1 MSDIDLFSDG
11 VAGLASQCRVPLVS
25 PLGKYIAEHK
35 INLSIPGSLPISS
48 SFGHSA
54 RMLGYYQK
62 GVYRQTRDYA
72 LFENNRDEYIPVAL
86 SRNGIVF
93 WHPLPG
99 YHSGV
104 YEAYGY
110 GPPGGFEFEWPG
122 DMLLAYSEEFQPH
135 RKFNVW
141 DLTLISDPPSSGYTR
156 FRDSGNFSAPLYTHN
171 IYGVYDYEQNFVAYL
186 SQGTIRAYDYKFYVP
201 VTTEILTAGAVTIT
215 CSVWKWDTD
224 LSQVVVS
231 LNSVDYLT
239 ITGNG
244 VYSFTVP
251 VTGVDI
257 GYILTTATPT
267 MEPQGRLVE
276 ETLYGKT
283 DNGYFYPSL
292 NHYIDEHGDMHIA
305 YRDAI
310 IYGYG
315 SPWPYWVSTLGGFK
329 SLSEYR
335 DWPLLEIDWDWSVLE
350 MFGYGFSGAPEVPAG
365 GVIDTWYWNDLT
377 YPTQIS
383 VAFAAAE

>member
-11 VAGLASQCRVPLVS
+11 VAGLASQCLVPMVS
-25 PLGKYIAEHK
+25 PLGEYISTHHMSGMA
-35 INLSIPGSLPISS
+35 LY
-48 SFGHSA
+48 GHSA
-54 RMLGYYQK
+54 RMLGYYQR

-72 LFENNRDEYIPVAL
+72 LLENNRDEYIPVAL
-86 SRNGIVF
+86 SRRGIVF
-93 WHPLPG
+93 WSPLPG

-110 GPPGGFEFEWPG
+110 GTPGGFECEVRG
-122 DMLLAYSEEFQPH
+122 GADMLLAYDEEFQPH

-156 FRDSGNFSAPLYTHN
+156 FRDSGNFHAPLYTHN
-171 IYGVYDYEQNFVAYL
+171 IYGVYDYEQNFVAHL
-186 SQGTIRAYDYKFYVP
+186 KPHDPGTIRAYDYKFYVP
-201 VTTEILTAGAVTIT
+201 VTPEILRAGAVKIT
-215 CSVWKWDTD
+215 CSTGTWNTD
-224 LSQVVVS
+224 ISQVVVS

-244 VYSFTVP
+244 VYSFTAP

-267 MEPQGRLVE
+267 IEPQGALLE
-276 ETLYGKT
+276 QTLYGS
-283 DNGYFYPSL
+283 DDEYFHPCL
-292 NHYIDEHGDMHIA
+292 NHYIDEHGDMHIY

-310 IYGYG
+310 IFDATYGYG
-315 SPWPYWVSTLGGFK
+315 PPWYWVSTLGGFK

-335 DWPLLEIDWDWSVLE
+335 DCNPLEVDWDLSVLE
-350 MFGYGFSGAPEVPAG
+350 MSGYGFSGAPEVPAG
-365 GVIDTWYWNDLT
+365 GVIDTWYLNDHT
-377 YPTQIS
+377 PQTGIS
-383 VAFAAAE
+383 VKFAAAE

>member
-11 VAGLASQCRVPLVS
+11 VAGHASQCRVPLVS
-25 PLGKYIAEHK
+25 PLGEYISTHHMSGMA
-35 INLSIPGSLPISS
+35 LY
-48 SFGHSA
+48 GHSA

-72 LFENNRDEYIPVAL
+72 LLENNRDEYIPVAL
-86 SRNGIVF
+86 SRHGIVF
-93 WHPLPG
+93 WSPFPG

-110 GPPGGFEFEWPG
+110 GTPGGFEFEQRG
-122 DMLLAYSEEFQPH
+122 GTDMLLAYEDEEFQPH

-141 DLTLISDPPSSGYTR
+141 DLTLISDPPNSGYTR

-171 IYGVYDYEQNFVAYL
+171 IYGVYDYEQNFVAHL
-186 SQGTIRAYDYKFYVP
+186 RGDNAEAIRAYDYKFYVP
-201 VTTEILTAGAVTIT
+201 VTTEILKAGAVTIT
-215 CSVWKWDTD
+215 CSVGKWNTD
-224 LSQVVVS
+224 ISQVVVS

-244 VYSFTVP
+244 VYSFTAP

-267 MEPQGRLVE
+267 IEPQGALLE
-276 ETLYGKT
+276 QTLYGS
-283 DNGYFYPSL
+283 DDEYFHPCL

-315 SPWPYWVSTLGGFK
+315 SPWPFWVSTLGGFK
-329 SLSEYR
+329 PLSEHNR
-335 DWPLLEIDWDWSVLE
+335 HNPLELDWDWPALE
-350 MFGYGFSGAPEVPAG
+350 MLGYGFSGAPEVPAG
-365 GVIDTWYWNDLT
+365 GVIDTWYLNDYT
-377 YPTQIS
+377 YPTYIS

>member
-25 PLGKYIAEHK
+25 PLGEYLATY
-35 INLSIPGSLPISS
+35 NR
-48 SFGHSA
+48 GHSA

-93 WHPLPG
+93 WRPLPG
-99 YHSGV
+99 WHFGV

-110 GPPGGFEFEWPG
+110 GEYYGTPGPFPFDWGV
-122 DMLLAYSEEFQPH
+122 DMLLAYEDEEFQPH

-156 FRDSGNFSAPLYTHN
+156 FRDSGNFRAPLYTHN
-171 IYGVYDYEQNFVAYL
+171 IYGVYDYEQNFVAHL
-186 SQGTIRAYDYKFYVP
+186 KTHDPEAIRAYDYKFYVP
-201 VTTEILTAGAVTIT
+201 ITTEILKAGAVKIT
-215 CSVWKWDTD
+215 CSVGNWNTD
-224 LSQVVVS
+224 ISQVVVS

-244 VYSFTVP
+244 VYSFTAP

-267 MEPQGRLVE
+267 MEPQGRLLE
-276 ETLYGKT
+276 ETLYGEN
-283 DNGYFYPSL
+283 DEYFHPLL
-292 NHYIDEHGDMHIA
+292 NNYIDEHGDMHIA

-310 IYGYG
+310 ISG
-315 SPWPYWVSTLGGFK
+315 SHGDWDSTLGDFT

-335 DWPLLEIDWDWSVLE
+335 DGNPLEVDWDLPVLQ
-350 MFGYGFSGAPEVPAG
+350 MLGYGFSGAPEVPAG
-365 GVIDTWYWNDLT
+365 GVTDTWYLNDYTDPT
-377 YPTQIS
+377 YIS

>member
-11 VAGLASQCRVPLVS
+11 VAGLASQCLVPMVS
-25 PLGKYIAEHK
+25 PLGEYISTHHMSGMA
-35 INLSIPGSLPISS
+35 LY
-48 SFGHSA
+48 GHSA
-54 RMLGYYQK
+54 RMLGYYQR

-72 LFENNRDEYIPVAL
+72 LLENNRDEYIPVAL
-86 SRNGIVF
+86 SRRGIVF
-93 WHPLPG
+93 WSPLPG

-110 GPPGGFEFEWPG
+110 GTPGGFEWEWG
-122 DMLLAYSEEFQPH
+122 ADMLLAYDEEFQPH

-141 DLTLISDPPSSGYTR
+141 DLTLISDPPNSGYTR

-186 SQGTIRAYDYKFYVP
+186 KPHDPGTIRAYDYKFYVP
-201 VTTEILTAGAVTIT
+201 VTTEILKAGAVTIT
-215 CSVWKWDTD
+215 CSTGTWNTD
-224 LSQVVVS
+224 ISQVVVS

-244 VYSFTVP
+244 VYSFTAP

-267 MEPQGRLVE
+267 IEPQGRLLE
-276 ETLYGKT
+276 QTLYG
-283 DNGYFYPSL
+283 DDDEYFHPRL
-292 NHYIDEHGDMHIA
+292 NNYIDEHGDMHIA

-310 IYGYG
+310 IYG
-315 SPWPYWVSTLGGFK
+315 SPGDWDSTLGDFT
-329 SLSEYR
+329 SLSEYN
-335 DWPLLEIDWDWSVLE
+335 DGNPLEVDWDLPVLE
-350 MFGYGFSGAPEVPAG
+350 MLAYDFSGAPQVPAG
-365 GVIDTWYWNDLT
+365 GVIDTWYLNDLT
-377 YPTQIS
+377 YPTEIS
-383 VAFAAAE
+383 VKFAAAE

>member
-11 VAGLASQCRVPLVS
+11 VAGLASQCLVPMVS
-25 PLGKYIAEHK
+25 PLGEYISTHHMSGMA
-35 INLSIPGSLPISS
+35 LY
-48 SFGHSA
+48 GHSA
-54 RMLGYYQK
+54 RMLGYYQR

-72 LFENNRDEYIPVAL
+72 LLENNRDEYIPVAL
-86 SRNGIVF
+86 SRRGIVF
-93 WHPLPG
+93 WSPLPG
-99 YHSGV
+99 YHGGV

-110 GPPGGFEFEWPG
+110 GPPGPFPYDYGA
-122 DMLLAYSEEFQPH
+122 DMLLAYDEEFQPH

-156 FRDSGNFSAPLYTHN
+156 FRDSGNFWAPLYTHN
-171 IYGVYDYEQNFVAYL
+171 IYGVYDYEQNFVAHL
-186 SQGTIRAYDYKFYVP
+186 KTDKSAIRAYDYKFYVP
-201 VTTEILTAGAVTIT
+201 VTTEILKAGAVKIT
-215 CSVWKWDTD
+215 CRVDSWNTD
-224 LSQVVVS
+224 ISQVVVS

-267 MEPQGRLVE
+267 IEPQGALLE
-276 ETLYGKT
+276 QTLYGS
-283 DNGYFYPSL
+283 DDEYFHPCL

-310 IYGYG
+310 ISGSLYG
-315 SPWPYWVSTLGGFK
+315 SWGDWDSTLGDFT

-335 DWPLLEIDWDWSVLE
+335 DVNPLEVDWDWPVFE
-350 MFGYGFSGAPEVPAG
+350 MLAYDFSGAPQVPAG
-365 GVIDTWYWNDLT
+365 GVIDTWYLNGNT
-377 YPTQIS
+377 PQTGIS
-383 VAFAAAE
+383 VKFAAAE

>member
-11 VAGLASQCRVPLVS
+11 VAGLASQCLVPMVS
-25 PLGKYIAEHK
+25 PLGEYISTHHMSGMA
-35 INLSIPGSLPISS
+35 LY
-48 SFGHSA
+48 GHSA
-54 RMLGYYQK
+54 RMLGYYQR

-93 WHPLPG
+93 WQPWPG
-99 YHSGV
+99 WHFGI

-110 GPPGGFEFEWPG
+110 GEYYGTPGPFPYDDGA
-122 DMLLAYSEEFQPH
+122 DMLLAYDEEFQPH

-156 FRDSGNFSAPLYTHN
+156 FRDSGNFRAPLYTHN
-171 IYGVYDYEQNFVAYL
+171 IYGVYDYEQNFVAHL
-186 SQGTIRAYDYKFYVP
+186 KPHGPGTIRAYDYKFYVP
-201 VTTEILTAGAVTIT
+201 VTTEILKAGAVTIT
-215 CSVWKWDTD
+215 CSIGHWNTD
-224 LSQVVVS
+224 ISQVVVS

-267 MEPQGRLVE
+267 IEPQGRLLE
-276 ETLYGKT
+276 QTLYGKT
-283 DNGYFYPSL
+283 DNDYFFPSL

-310 IYGYG
+310 ISG
-315 SPWPYWVSTLGGFK
+315 SHGDWDSTLGDFT

-335 DWPLLEIDWDWSVLE
+335 GYPLLEIDWDWPVLE
-350 MFGYGFSGAPEVPAG
+350 MLGYEMPGAPQVPAG
-365 GVIDTWYWNDLT
+365 GVIDTWYLNDHT
-377 YPTQIS
+377 YPTGIS
-383 VAFAAAE
+383 VKFAAAE

>member
-1 MSDIDLFSDG
+1 MSGIDLFSDG

-25 PLGKYIAEHK
+25 PLGEYISTHHMSGMA
-35 INLSIPGSLPISS
+35 LY
-48 SFGHSA
+48 GHSA

-93 WHPLPG
+93 WRPMPG
-99 YHSGV
+99 WHFGV

-110 GPPGGFEFEWPG
+110 GEYYGTPGPFEWEWG
-122 DMLLAYSEEFQPH
+122 ADMLLAYDEEFQPH

-141 DLTLISDPPSSGYTR
+141 DLTLISDPPNSGYTR
-156 FRDSGNFSAPLYTHN
+156 FRDSGNFSAPLYAHN
-171 IYGVYDYEQNFVAYL
+171 VYGVYDYEQNFVAHL
-186 SQGTIRAYDYKFYVP
+186 KPPNPETIRAYDYKFYVP
-201 VTTEILTAGAVTIT
+201 VTTEILKAGAVKIT
-215 CSVWKWDTD
+215 CSVGNWNTD
-224 LSQVVVS
+224 VSQVVVS

-244 VYSFTVP
+244 VYSFTAP

-267 MEPQGRLVE
+267 IEPQGALLE
-276 ETLYGKT
+276 QTLYGQN
-283 DNGYFYPSL
+283 DRFFNPRL
-292 NHYIDEHGDMHIA
+292 NNYIDEHGDMHIA

-315 SPWPYWVSTLGGFK
+315 PPWYWDSTLGDFT
-329 SLSEYR
+329 SLSEHPHN
-335 DWPLLEIDWDWSVLE
+335 PLETDWDSIALE
-350 MFGYGFSGAPEVPAG
+350 MLGYDFSGAPEVPAG
-365 GVIDTWYWNDLT
+365 GVTDTWYLNGNT
-377 YPTQIS
+377 PQTEIS